1 MLPKRL
7 QSEMIK
13 QWVYGLYT
21 SGICYP
27 RGYKV
32 KWWHSE
38 VMVCIPQVYAT
49 QEVTKWNDD
58 SEFMV
63 CIPQVYATQ
72 EVTKWNGD
80 TVNLWFVY
88 LRYMLPR
95 RLQSE
100 MIKQWVNGLYTSG
113 ICYPRGY
120 KVKWLNSE
128 LMVCIPQVYATQEV
142 TKWNDDSEFMVC
154 IPQVY
159 ATQEVTKWNGDTVNL
174 WFVYLRYMLPR
185 RLQSEMIKQ
194 WVNGLYTSG
203 ICYPRGYKVKWLN
216 SELMVCIPQVYAT
229 QEVTKWND

>member
-1 MLPKRL
+1 MLPNRL

-13 QWVYGLYT
+13 QWVYVLYT

-32 KWWHSE
+32 KRWNSE
-38 VMVCIPQVYAT
+38 FMVCIPQVPQVYAT
-49 QEVTKWNDD
+49 EEVTKWNGD

-88 LRYMLPR
+88 LRYMLPK

-100 MIKQWVNGLYTSG
+100 MIKQWVYGLYTSG

-142 TKWNDDSEFMVC
+142 TKWND
-154 IPQVY
+154 
-159 ATQEVTKWNGDTVNL
+159 
-174 WFVYLRYMLPR
+174 
-185 RLQSEMIKQ
+185 
-194 WVNGLYTSG
+194 
-203 ICYPRGYKVKWLN
+203 
-216 SELMVCIPQVYAT
+216 
-229 QEVTKWND
+229 